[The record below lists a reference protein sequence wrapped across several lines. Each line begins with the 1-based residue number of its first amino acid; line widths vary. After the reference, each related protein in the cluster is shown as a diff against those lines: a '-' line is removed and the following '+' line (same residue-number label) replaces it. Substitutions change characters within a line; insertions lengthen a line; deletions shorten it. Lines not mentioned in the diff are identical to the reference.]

1 MKTKCRP
8 YITALLIICVVI
20 TMFPVPAA
28 AAQSGDLPEA
38 ISSASDLSKI
48 SADPDGN
55 FVLTADLVLSGDFT
69 PIANFSGVLDGQGHT
84 ISNLSITA
92 TTSLP
97 SVAFVVS
104 NGGTIKNLGFID
116 VTVTG
121 INTSKTNWAAAI
133 ATQNTGTI
141 ESCYVKG
148 TVSGGYRSAGICAH
162 NFGTIKNCYAIV
174 NLSAKVECGEIASVS
189 EAGSLIDSCYAIPQ
203 VHSDVN
209 NTGGISAYAYTGAT
223 IRNCAVYAGSISN
236 VNDENIGRI
245 TGRLKDAP
253 TFSNNIASDNVLIN
267 GSAVSG
273 GELINKNGLSVSDGE
288 LLLQSTF
295 EIDLGWDF
303 TSVWMMDSALGR
315 PVLRQA
321 RELPSGTT
329 YTISNAAD
337 LELLRTYGQTPSNT
351 FVLANDIELT
361 ETFTPIGTFK
371 GTLNGNG
378 NSIIGLTLQA
388 GSDLPTVAFILDNYG
403 VIENIGFSEAVAFGI
418 DDAQTNWA
426 SIIAATNHGVIR
438 RAYVLG
444 NVSGAHRSSA
454 IVSWNNN
461 VVEDCYC
468 VATIAGK
475 VESGGIAAVADS
487 GSLIKNCYAV
497 PVVNSTFNNTGGI
510 SAYAYGGAV
519 IKNCALIGGLI
530 ENGGTNNITR
540 IVGRLNGAP
549 TLINNVASENALV
562 QDALISST
570 NSSSNQGLTVA
581 RNEFK
586 SPDIYTDT
594 LNWDFDDCWEMDLS
608 LGRPVLSE
616 IMEAANERF
625 VYSVISDTQSTISQ
639 GVTRRELVI
648 TDVNGNR
655 QVINVISAELSNG
668 ANSIIVGTK
677 NNAQPPTDSDGNY
690 IRNVDSE
697 GHDIFKGTLA
707 EQISS
712 TRATGVNA
720 VAGVNGEF
728 YTQEGPEGY
737 MIKDGGSVVN
747 GTRISTAGGAQ
758 YPFHGFFG
766 ILDDGTPVIG
776 TYDDDWNSYKDEL
789 YQATGGQY
797 QVLINGQAQTF
808 SNEIECDTTD
818 ISYDQETFYRYVSR
832 HPRTAVGIKDE
843 TTVLLVTVD
852 GRGYNGSTGVYIEEL
867 GLIMKYIGATEA
879 INMDGGG
886 STTAAYYNSS
896 TSTVDV
902 LNDPSNSSGE
912 PYQGKTLRS
921 IFSTVLI
928 VAPSEQ

>member
-1 MKTKCRP
+1 M
-8 YITALLIICVVI
+8 
-20 TMFPVPAA
+20 
-28 AAQSGDLPEA
+28 QA
-38 ISSASDLSKI
+38 IHYRA
-48 SADPDGN
+48 DGN

-69 PIANFSGVLDGQGHT
+69 PIFNFSGVLDGQGHT

-92 TTSLP
+92 TASLP

-303 TSVWMMDSALGR
+303 TSVWVMDSALGR

-361 ETFTPIGTFK
+361 ETFTPIGAFK

-378 NSIIGLTLQA
+378 HSIIGLTLQA
-388 GSDLPTVAFILDNYG
+388 GSVLPTVAFILDNYG

-530 ENGGTNNITR
+530 ENG
-540 IVGRLNGAP
+540 
-549 TLINNVASENALV
+549 
-562 QDALISST
+562 
-570 NSSSNQGLTVA
+570 
-581 RNEFK
+581 
-586 SPDIYTDT
+586 
-594 LNWDFDDCWEMDLS
+594 
-608 LGRPVLSE
+608 
-616 IMEAANERF
+616 
-625 VYSVISDTQSTISQ
+625 
-639 GVTRRELVI
+639 
-648 TDVNGNR
+648 
-655 QVINVISAELSNG
+655 
-668 ANSIIVGTK
+668 
-677 NNAQPPTDSDGNY
+677 
-690 IRNVDSE
+690 
-697 GHDIFKGTLA
+697 
-707 EQISS
+707 
-712 TRATGVNA
+712 
-720 VAGVNGEF
+720 
-728 YTQEGPEGY
+728 
-737 MIKDGGSVVN
+737 
-747 GTRISTAGGAQ
+747 
-758 YPFHGFFG
+758 
-766 ILDDGTPVIG
+766 
-776 TYDDDWNSYKDEL
+776 
-789 YQATGGQY
+789 
-797 QVLINGQAQTF
+797 QAQTF

>member
-1 MKTKCRP
+1 M
-8 YITALLIICVVI
+8 
-20 TMFPVPAA
+20 
-28 AAQSGDLPEA
+28 QA
-38 ISSASDLSKI
+38 IHYRA
-48 SADPDGN
+48 DGN

-92 TTSLP
+92 TASLP

-236 VNDENIGRI
+236 VDDENIGRI

-303 TSVWMMDSALGR
+303 TSVWVMDSALGR

-378 NSIIGLTLQA
+378 HSIIGLTLQA

-418 DDAQTNWA
+418 DDSQTNWA

-487 GSLIKNCYAV
+487 GFLIKNCYAV

-530 ENGGTNNITR
+530 
-540 IVGRLNGAP
+540 V
-549 TLINNVASENALV
+549 
-562 QDALISST
+562 
-570 NSSSNQGLTVA
+570 
-581 RNEFK
+581 
-586 SPDIYTDT
+586 
-594 LNWDFDDCWEMDLS
+594 
-608 LGRPVLSE
+608 
-616 IMEAANERF
+616 
-625 VYSVISDTQSTISQ
+625 
-639 GVTRRELVI
+639 
-648 TDVNGNR
+648 
-655 QVINVISAELSNG
+655 
-668 ANSIIVGTK
+668 
-677 NNAQPPTDSDGNY
+677 
-690 IRNVDSE
+690 
-697 GHDIFKGTLA
+697 
-707 EQISS
+707 
-712 TRATGVNA
+712 
-720 VAGVNGEF
+720 
-728 YTQEGPEGY
+728 
-737 MIKDGGSVVN
+737 
-747 GTRISTAGGAQ
+747 
-758 YPFHGFFG
+758 
-766 ILDDGTPVIG
+766 
-776 TYDDDWNSYKDEL
+776 
-789 YQATGGQY
+789 
-797 QVLINGQAQTF
+797 NGQAQTF

-902 LNDPSNSSGE
+902 LNDPSNSFGE

>member
-1 MKTKCRP
+1 M
-8 YITALLIICVVI
+8 
-20 TMFPVPAA
+20 
-28 AAQSGDLPEA
+28 QA
-38 ISSASDLSKI
+38 IHYRA
-48 SADPDGN
+48 DGN

-69 PIANFSGVLDGQGHT
+69 PIFNFSGVLDGQGHT

-92 TTSLP
+92 TASLP

-133 ATQNTGTI
+133 ATQNTGII

-236 VNDENIGRI
+236 VNEENIGRI

-288 LLLQSTF
+288 LLPQSTF

-303 TSVWMMDSALGR
+303 TSVWVMDSALGR

-351 FVLANDIELT
+351 FVLANYIELT

-378 NSIIGLTLQA
+378 HSIIGLTLQA
-388 GSDLPTVAFILDNYG
+388 GSVLPTVAFILDNYG

-530 ENGGTNNITR
+530 ENG
-540 IVGRLNGAP
+540 
-549 TLINNVASENALV
+549 
-562 QDALISST
+562 
-570 NSSSNQGLTVA
+570 
-581 RNEFK
+581 
-586 SPDIYTDT
+586 
-594 LNWDFDDCWEMDLS
+594 
-608 LGRPVLSE
+608 
-616 IMEAANERF
+616 
-625 VYSVISDTQSTISQ
+625 
-639 GVTRRELVI
+639 
-648 TDVNGNR
+648 
-655 QVINVISAELSNG
+655 
-668 ANSIIVGTK
+668 
-677 NNAQPPTDSDGNY
+677 
-690 IRNVDSE
+690 
-697 GHDIFKGTLA
+697 
-707 EQISS
+707 
-712 TRATGVNA
+712 
-720 VAGVNGEF
+720 
-728 YTQEGPEGY
+728 
-737 MIKDGGSVVN
+737 
-747 GTRISTAGGAQ
+747 
-758 YPFHGFFG
+758 
-766 ILDDGTPVIG
+766 
-776 TYDDDWNSYKDEL
+776 
-789 YQATGGQY
+789 
-797 QVLINGQAQTF
+797 QAQTF

>member
-1 MKTKCRP
+1 M
-8 YITALLIICVVI
+8 
-20 TMFPVPAA
+20 
-28 AAQSGDLPEA
+28 QA
-38 ISSASDLSKI
+38 IHYRA
-48 SADPDGN
+48 DGN

-92 TTSLP
+92 TSSLP

-236 VNDENIGRI
+236 VNEENIGRI

-288 LLLQSTF
+288 LLLKSTF

-303 TSVWMMDSALGR
+303 TSVWVMDSALGR

-378 NSIIGLTLQA
+378 HSIIGLTLQA

-530 ENGGTNNITR
+530 ENG
-540 IVGRLNGAP
+540 
-549 TLINNVASENALV
+549 
-562 QDALISST
+562 
-570 NSSSNQGLTVA
+570 
-581 RNEFK
+581 
-586 SPDIYTDT
+586 
-594 LNWDFDDCWEMDLS
+594 
-608 LGRPVLSE
+608 
-616 IMEAANERF
+616 
-625 VYSVISDTQSTISQ
+625 
-639 GVTRRELVI
+639 
-648 TDVNGNR
+648 
-655 QVINVISAELSNG
+655 
-668 ANSIIVGTK
+668 
-677 NNAQPPTDSDGNY
+677 
-690 IRNVDSE
+690 
-697 GHDIFKGTLA
+697 
-707 EQISS
+707 
-712 TRATGVNA
+712 
-720 VAGVNGEF
+720 
-728 YTQEGPEGY
+728 
-737 MIKDGGSVVN
+737 
-747 GTRISTAGGAQ
+747 
-758 YPFHGFFG
+758 
-766 ILDDGTPVIG
+766 
-776 TYDDDWNSYKDEL
+776 
-789 YQATGGQY
+789 
-797 QVLINGQAQTF
+797 QAQTF

>member
-1 MKTKCRP
+1 M
-8 YITALLIICVVI
+8 
-20 TMFPVPAA
+20 
-28 AAQSGDLPEA
+28 QA
-38 ISSASDLSKI
+38 IHYRA
-48 SADPDGN
+48 DGN

-92 TTSLP
+92 TSSLP

-203 VHSDVN
+203 VHSDAN

-337 LELLRTYGQTPSNT
+337 LELLRTYGQTPSST

-378 NSIIGLTLQA
+378 HSIIGLTLQA

-418 DDAQTNWA
+418 DDSQTNWA

-438 RAYVLG
+438 RAYVFG

-530 ENGGTNNITR
+530 ENGGTN
-540 IVGRLNGAP
+540 V
-549 TLINNVASENALV
+549 
-562 QDALISST
+562 
-570 NSSSNQGLTVA
+570 
-581 RNEFK
+581 FK
-586 SPDIYTDT
+586 RD
-594 LNWDFDDCWEMDLS
+594 
-608 LGRPVLSE
+608 RV
-616 IMEAANERF
+616 
-625 VYSVISDTQSTISQ
+625 
-639 GVTRRELVI
+639 
-648 TDVNGNR
+648 
-655 QVINVISAELSNG
+655 
-668 ANSIIVGTK
+668 
-677 NNAQPPTDSDGNY
+677 
-690 IRNVDSE
+690 
-697 GHDIFKGTLA
+697 
-707 EQISS
+707 
-712 TRATGVNA
+712 
-720 VAGVNGEF
+720 
-728 YTQEGPEGY
+728 
-737 MIKDGGSVVN
+737 
-747 GTRISTAGGAQ
+747 
-758 YPFHGFFG
+758 
-766 ILDDGTPVIG
+766 
-776 TYDDDWNSYKDEL
+776 
-789 YQATGGQY
+789 
-797 QVLINGQAQTF
+797 
-808 SNEIECDTTD
+808 
-818 ISYDQETFYRYVSR
+818 
-832 HPRTAVGIKDE
+832 
-843 TTVLLVTVD
+843 
-852 GRGYNGSTGVYIEEL
+852 
-867 GLIMKYIGATEA
+867 
-879 INMDGGG
+879 
-886 STTAAYYNSS
+886 
-896 TSTVDV
+896 
-902 LNDPSNSSGE
+902 
-912 PYQGKTLRS
+912 
-921 IFSTVLI
+921 
-928 VAPSEQ
+928 

>member
-1 MKTKCRP
+1 M
-8 YITALLIICVVI
+8 
-20 TMFPVPAA
+20 
-28 AAQSGDLPEA
+28 
-38 ISSASDLSKI
+38 
-48 SADPDGN
+48 
-55 FVLTADLVLSGDFT
+55 
-69 PIANFSGVLDGQGHT
+69 
-84 ISNLSITA
+84 
-92 TTSLP
+92 
-97 SVAFVVS
+97 
-104 NGGTIKNLGFID
+104 
-116 VTVTG
+116 
-121 INTSKTNWAAAI
+121 
-133 ATQNTGTI
+133 
-141 ESCYVKG
+141 
-148 TVSGGYRSAGICAH
+148 
-162 NFGTIKNCYAIV
+162 
-174 NLSAKVECGEIASVS
+174 
-189 EAGSLIDSCYAIPQ
+189 
-203 VHSDVN
+203 N

-303 TSVWMMDSALGR
+303 TSVWVMDSALGR

-378 NSIIGLTLQA
+378 HSIIGLTLQA

-418 DDAQTNWA
+418 DDSQTNWA

-530 ENGGTNNITR
+530 ENG
-540 IVGRLNGAP
+540 
-549 TLINNVASENALV
+549 
-562 QDALISST
+562 
-570 NSSSNQGLTVA
+570 
-581 RNEFK
+581 
-586 SPDIYTDT
+586 
-594 LNWDFDDCWEMDLS
+594 
-608 LGRPVLSE
+608 
-616 IMEAANERF
+616 
-625 VYSVISDTQSTISQ
+625 
-639 GVTRRELVI
+639 
-648 TDVNGNR
+648 
-655 QVINVISAELSNG
+655 
-668 ANSIIVGTK
+668 
-677 NNAQPPTDSDGNY
+677 
-690 IRNVDSE
+690 
-697 GHDIFKGTLA
+697 
-707 EQISS
+707 
-712 TRATGVNA
+712 
-720 VAGVNGEF
+720 
-728 YTQEGPEGY
+728 
-737 MIKDGGSVVN
+737 
-747 GTRISTAGGAQ
+747 
-758 YPFHGFFG
+758 
-766 ILDDGTPVIG
+766 
-776 TYDDDWNSYKDEL
+776 
-789 YQATGGQY
+789 
-797 QVLINGQAQTF
+797 QAQTF

-902 LNDPSNSSGE
+902 LNDPSNSFGE

>member
-1 MKTKCRP
+1 M
-8 YITALLIICVVI
+8 
-20 TMFPVPAA
+20 
-28 AAQSGDLPEA
+28 QA
-38 ISSASDLSKI
+38 IHYRA
-48 SADPDGN
+48 DGN

-92 TTSLP
+92 TSSLP

-209 NTGGISAYAYTGAT
+209 NTGGISAYTYTGAT

-361 ETFTPIGTFK
+361 ETFTPIGAFK

-378 NSIIGLTLQA
+378 HSIIGLTLQA
-388 GSDLPTVAFILDNYG
+388 GSVLPTVAFILDNYG

-530 ENGGTNNITR
+530 ENG
-540 IVGRLNGAP
+540 
-549 TLINNVASENALV
+549 
-562 QDALISST
+562 
-570 NSSSNQGLTVA
+570 
-581 RNEFK
+581 
-586 SPDIYTDT
+586 
-594 LNWDFDDCWEMDLS
+594 
-608 LGRPVLSE
+608 
-616 IMEAANERF
+616 
-625 VYSVISDTQSTISQ
+625 
-639 GVTRRELVI
+639 
-648 TDVNGNR
+648 
-655 QVINVISAELSNG
+655 
-668 ANSIIVGTK
+668 
-677 NNAQPPTDSDGNY
+677 
-690 IRNVDSE
+690 
-697 GHDIFKGTLA
+697 
-707 EQISS
+707 
-712 TRATGVNA
+712 
-720 VAGVNGEF
+720 
-728 YTQEGPEGY
+728 
-737 MIKDGGSVVN
+737 
-747 GTRISTAGGAQ
+747 
-758 YPFHGFFG
+758 
-766 ILDDGTPVIG
+766 
-776 TYDDDWNSYKDEL
+776 
-789 YQATGGQY
+789 
-797 QVLINGQAQTF
+797 QAQTF

>member
-1 MKTKCRP
+1 M
-8 YITALLIICVVI
+8 
-20 TMFPVPAA
+20 
-28 AAQSGDLPEA
+28 QA
-38 ISSASDLSKI
+38 IHYRA
-48 SADPDGN
+48 DGN

-92 TTSLP
+92 TASLP

-133 ATQNTGTI
+133 ATQNTGII

-236 VNDENIGRI
+236 VNEENIGRI

-288 LLLQSTF
+288 LLLKSTF

-303 TSVWMMDSALGR
+303 TSVWVMDSALGR

-337 LELLRTYGQTPSNT
+337 LELLRTYGQTPSST

-378 NSIIGLTLQA
+378 HSIIGLTLQA
-388 GSDLPTVAFILDNYG
+388 GSVLPTVAFILDNYG

-530 ENGGTNNITR
+530 ENG
-540 IVGRLNGAP
+540 
-549 TLINNVASENALV
+549 
-562 QDALISST
+562 
-570 NSSSNQGLTVA
+570 
-581 RNEFK
+581 
-586 SPDIYTDT
+586 
-594 LNWDFDDCWEMDLS
+594 
-608 LGRPVLSE
+608 
-616 IMEAANERF
+616 
-625 VYSVISDTQSTISQ
+625 
-639 GVTRRELVI
+639 
-648 TDVNGNR
+648 
-655 QVINVISAELSNG
+655 
-668 ANSIIVGTK
+668 
-677 NNAQPPTDSDGNY
+677 
-690 IRNVDSE
+690 
-697 GHDIFKGTLA
+697 
-707 EQISS
+707 
-712 TRATGVNA
+712 
-720 VAGVNGEF
+720 
-728 YTQEGPEGY
+728 
-737 MIKDGGSVVN
+737 
-747 GTRISTAGGAQ
+747 
-758 YPFHGFFG
+758 
-766 ILDDGTPVIG
+766 
-776 TYDDDWNSYKDEL
+776 
-789 YQATGGQY
+789 
-797 QVLINGQAQTF
+797 QAQTF